1 MIRILFCNISYLPY
15 YNTRLDRVA
24 PKNGGAYVAKM
35 HDAYEK
41 HNFEECADGQYRGFV
56 ETKYRIGYEEG
67 IATNTYNSLHIE
79 RIDPFAKGKTYLDDV
94 LVVFC
99 AKPENSQTV
108 IVGWYKNAT
117 VFRRRPFYNGRFFN
131 IQADRK
137 DGFLLPEDQRTFVVP
152 RARQDG
158 IGFGQAKGE
167 RGERLTVHV
176 PYGYRK
182 DPEDK
187 TKWIIDEE
195 AAQVV
200 KKIFTLCMNGRGPSQ
215 IAEQLEREKIL
226 TPTAYKTKQGVKT
239 PHTEPENPY
248 RWHESTIVNILERKE
263 YIGATVNFKTYT
275 NSIWDKKQRENPEE
289 NQKIFYN
296 THPAIIKQEVFDKV
310 QEIRQQR
317 HRRTATGKSSPF
329 SGLVFCADCRQKLYY
344 STTNYF
350 EKRQDFFICSTHR
363 ANKDKCSGHYIRAV
377 VLEDVVWKHM
387 KEVISFVSQY
397 EAHFRVEMEQKLRLQ
412 SEETIKVYKKRLA
425 QAEKRIGEL
434 DRLFIKIYEDNAK
447 GNLSDER
454 FAMMS
459 KTYEDEQ
466 AQLKVE
472 IVNLQKEVEVQERQI
487 ENLEQFIQRVRRYT
501 TLTELTPYALRE
513 LVKAVYVEA
522 PDKSSGKRKQK
533 VHIEY
538 DLVGYIPVD
547 ELIKAEQ
554 A

>member
-137 DGFLLPEDQRTFVVP
+137 DGFLLPEDQRT
-152 RARQDG
+152 
-158 IGFGQAKGE
+158 
-167 RGERLTVHV
+167 
-176 PYGYRK
+176 
-182 DPEDK
+182 
-187 TKWIIDEE
+187 
-195 AAQVV
+195 
-200 KKIFTLCMNGRGPSQ
+200 
-215 IAEQLEREKIL
+215 
-226 TPTAYKTKQGVKT
+226 
-239 PHTEPENPY
+239 
-248 RWHESTIVNILERKE
+248 
-263 YIGATVNFKTYT
+263 
-275 NSIWDKKQRENPEE
+275 
-289 NQKIFYN
+289 
-296 THPAIIKQEVFDKV
+296 
-310 QEIRQQR
+310 
-317 HRRTATGKSSPF
+317 
-329 SGLVFCADCRQKLYY
+329 
-344 STTNYF
+344 
-350 EKRQDFFICSTHR
+350 
-363 ANKDKCSGHYIRAV
+363 
-377 VLEDVVWKHM
+377 
-387 KEVISFVSQY
+387 
-397 EAHFRVEMEQKLRLQ
+397 
-412 SEETIKVYKKRLA
+412 
-425 QAEKRIGEL
+425 
-434 DRLFIKIYEDNAK
+434 
-447 GNLSDER
+447 
-454 FAMMS
+454 
-459 KTYEDEQ
+459 
-466 AQLKVE
+466 
-472 IVNLQKEVEVQERQI
+472 
-487 ENLEQFIQRVRRYT
+487 
-501 TLTELTPYALRE
+501 YALRE